1 MSAAYFEGEKKKK
14 KNNMYGYSFKGLKLH
29 YFHFEV
35 KHFFF
40 EIIFKVA
47 GHYIIDFGYWWWN
60 MCFLVQWEAC
70 LIPGCLF

>member
-1 MSAAYFEGEKKKK
+1 MSAAYFEGEKKKR

-29 YFHFEV
+29 HFHFEV

-47 GHYIIDFGYWWWN
+47 GHYIIDFGY
-60 MCFLVQWEAC
+60 
-70 LIPGCLF
+70 